1 MTDLS
6 QTPPKLPMLWKK
18 TDKALLLAGLV
29 LVAVALFDPPVL
41 WDTIRFTAE
50 ALWAAAPFLLF
61 AILATAYVKASGA
74 ETLLSKAFEGRELR
88 MIVVA
93 AIVGGVSPFCSCQVI
108 PFIAGALAVGV
119 PLSAVMAFW
128 LASPLMDPAMFI
140 VTANGLGVDFAIAKT
155 LAAVCI
161 GLMGGFGVKLMG
173 GTALFADP
181 LKPRAAPSRCASA
194 ALRGAPNWK
203 VWTES
208 KRIESFRSNFRENLM
223 FLGKWMLVAYVLE
236 AVMIRYLP
244 AEMIAS
250 VMGGTGLRPILIG
263 AAIGAPAYL
272 NGYAAVPL
280 MSGLLSQGMSAGA
293 AMAFMV
299 AGGISC
305 IPAAVAVWAL
315 VKPRVFA
322 AYIGFALIG
331 AVLAGISWTSFE
343 TIF

>member
-29 LVAVALFDPPVL
+29 LLAVALFDTPAL
-41 WDTIRFTAE
+41 WDTILFTAE

-88 MIVVA
+88 MIMVA

-173 GTALFADP
+173 GTALFAAP
-181 LKPRAAPSRCASA
+181 LKPRTAPSRCASA
-194 ALRGAPNWK
+194 ALRGTPNWK

-208 KRIESFRSNFRENLM
+208 KRIESFRGNFRENLM

-236 AVMIRYLP
+236 AVMIRYVP
-244 AEMIAS
+244 ADMIAS

-280 MSGLLSQGMSAGA
+280 MSGLLSQGMSGGA

-331 AVLAGISWTSFE
+331 AVLAGIIWTGFQ